1 MLKRTCLLISLLL
14 VCPVIVT
21 AQENLLPIILDV
33 TENIQGTQITINGTG
48 FGSKLPK
55 VLLGTTALTVTQSSN
70 TAITANL
77 PPATPAGAYLLT
89 VQNSETSLLTIFTAD
104 IGQIGPVGPQ
114 GPTGPMGLP
123 GLPGAIGPAGPQGV
137 AGPIGPVGA
146 QGQVGPVGP
155 AGQQGAAGPIGPAGA
170 QGPVGAIGPAG
181 PQGVPGPVGSTGPQG
196 APGPIGPAG
205 QPGPVGP
212 AGQQGVAGPT
222 GPTGPVGPTGP
233 TGPTGPQGGQ
243 SWSANVLLPSSVVY
257 VEVGTPTGLSTAA
270 ELSPG
275 STQAAVLPVPQAC
288 TLANFSV
295 TVLGA
300 ANTSSAGAF
309 IGVSNLA
316 QVQAGVIGG
325 PISCTVTAAN
335 GNPVSCT
342 SSSTYPVTT
351 ADFLTIVLAN
361 FTNPSDFNNARVFAS
376 FTCQ

>member
-114 GPTGPMGLP
+114 GPAGPTGPMGASWPSWSYRPCRTARCRWTHRP
-123 GLPGAIGPAGPQGV
+123 GWRARSGWTRWSGWS
-137 AGPIGPVGA
+137 
-146 QGQVGPVGP
+146 

-196 APGPIGPAG
+196 APRTYRSCGTTRSRGPLALLASKVSLDP
-205 QPGPVGP
+205 PVLRQDPRIKRANRSHGSH
-212 AGQQGVAGPT
+212 GSSGGT
-222 GPTGPVGPTGP
+222 ILVG
-233 TGPTGPQGGQ
+233 
-243 SWSANVLLPSSVVY
+243 
-257 VEVGTPTGLSTAA
+257 E
-270 ELSPG
+270 
-275 STQAAVLPVPQAC
+275 C
-288 TLANFSV
+288 
-295 TVLGA
+295 
-300 ANTSSAGAF
+300 SSA
-309 IGVSNLA
+309 
-316 QVQAGVIGG
+316 
-325 PISCTVTAAN
+325 
-335 GNPVSCT
+335 
-342 SSSTYPVTT
+342 
-351 ADFLTIVLAN
+351 FLSRLCRGRD
-361 FTNPSDFNNARVFAS
+361 PDRS
-376 FTCQ
+376 